1 MSLLVR
7 SETLGMFVNTLIG
20 DDKYLLHKRKNLPQL
35 MQMLLS

>member
-7 SETLGMFVNTLIG
+7 SETLGLFVNTLIG
-20 DDKYLLHKRKNLPQL
+20 DDKYLLHKNLPQL